1 MTEMYFRRYETV
13 DKRLGRNVKHDSR
26 SLDFQVEAAPTATLK
41 TVNHKVNIGV
51 LNQGNL
57 GSCTGNAGT
66 ANLAAN
72 DLWANYGKNLTLD
85 EKYAVALYGRATA
98 LDDYQGTYPPTDTGS
113 DGLTIAKVLKER
125 NIIDSYQH
133 ATSLAA
139 TLTALQS
146 QAVITGT
153 EWRED
158 MFNPDD
164 DGRLR
169 ITGDVA
175 GGHEYLLRGV
185 DVENKRVWM
194 RNSWGKTWGVAGEA
208 YFTWDDFEELLHADG
223 DVTVMHAAPVPTPE
237 PDADAELTTALSKYL
252 SRNKAPLYL
261 INAARKWLDR

>member
-41 TVNHKVNIGV
+41 TVNHKVNIG
-51 LNQGNL
+51 
-57 GSCTGNAGT
+57 
-66 ANLAAN
+66 
-72 DLWANYGKNLTLD
+72 
-85 EKYAVALYGRATA
+85 VALYGRATA